1 MFLPSA
7 HDFLF
12 CRDHSMDLADT
23 AVVLQDIMDVPNPDV
38 HSRQVVK
45 RVCELVGVRAARL
58 SAVGVAGV
66 VAKMGRLSGCTIAV
80 DGSVFQHYPHFE
92 NRMRDALT
100 EIFGMQAENITFT
113 LTQDGSGVGAALI
126 AAVANKQ

>member
-1 MFLPSA
+1 
-7 HDFLF
+7 
-12 CRDHSMDLADT
+12 MDLADT